1 MSESIAIPP
10 FLPERYF
17 ARRLEAYGV
26 FVDRFG
32 TIRRQFE
39 VAVSGRQTE
48 SGFVLDESFR
58 YDDGESEER
67 RWDVTVLGNGRYEG
81 RCADVVGVAR
91 GVCTANMLSWRYSFR
106 LAMYGRK
113 VTVRFDDVMVLQAG
127 DILVNRATVSKA
139 GVRLGEVLLSFRPS

>member
-1 MSESIAIPP
+1 MPANLTIPS
-10 FLPERYF
+10 LEPERYF
-17 ARRLEAYGV
+17 ARRLDAYGV

-39 VAVSGRQTE
+39 VTVIGQRTDA
-48 SGFVLDESFR
+48 GFVLDESFI
-58 YDDGESEER
+58 YDDGETEDR
-67 RWDVTVLGNGRYEG
+67 RWEVTALGDGRYEG

-91 GVCTANMLSWRYSFR
+91 GVCTANMLSWRYKFR

-113 VTVRFDDVMVLQAG
+113 VTVGFDDVMVLQAG

-139 GVRLGEVLLSFRPS
+139 GLRLGEVLLSFRPS

>member
-1 MSESIAIPP
+1 MSESIAIPT

-58 YDDGESEER
+58 YDDGETEER

-127 DILVNRATVSKA
+127 DILVNRATISKA
-139 GVRLGEVLLSFRPS
+139 GCRLGEVLLSFRPS

>member
-58 YDDGESEER
+58 YDDGETEER
-67 RWDVTVLGNGRYEG
+67 RWDVTALGNGRYEG

-127 DILVNRATVSKA
+127 DILVNRATISKA
-139 GVRLGEVLLSFRPS
+139 GCRLGEVLLSFRPS